1 MFVVTSLSL
10 LLLVYVAYA
19 EGKRIYEQFQIE
31 KLVAQ
36 GTIVQYS
43 MENYLRAGLALR
55 DYVGFNAMVEPMV
68 GIDEID
74 GVGVYD
80 DTGRQLFLVTDEKI
94 PGKTPEPS
102 ALVKRWGDEP
112 SVDQSG
118 ATYYQIVLPLR
129 SRFGTVGALVL
140 YVPIAVI
147 AQRLDESFRPLLYA
161 AAGLST
167 LFAVMVAL
175 AGGHLARS
183 RTPWL
188 QLGYALTFLCMA
200 GFVLL
205 TLLSLYSDGAQS
217 KAKASAFTLSE
228 RLKDIPEFNLRFR
241 DFSGLDKVFS
251 DYKQA
256 NPDISHAALIL
267 DGRIEASVD
276 PSKIGRT
283 WHADKSNFEYLVN
296 IGKPNSARKV

>member
-1 MFVVTSLSL
+1 MWESTTKRRLIDGFTMLIVTSLSL

-19 EGKRIYEQFQIE
+19 EGKRIYEQFQTE

-36 GTIVQYS
+36 GSIVQYS

-94 PGKTPEPS
+94 TRKIPEPS
-102 ALVKRWGDEP
+102 ALVKRLGDEP

-175 AGGHLARS
+175 AGGASRELPNALASTRLRVNLSVHGGLRASDTAVPLFGRS
-183 RTPWL
+183 AK
-188 QLGYALTFLCMA
+188 QG
-200 GFVLL
+200 
-205 TLLSLYSDGAQS
+205 QS
-217 KAKASAFTLSE
+217 VCIHT
-228 RLKDIPEFNLRFR
+228 I
-241 DFSGLDKVFS
+241 
-251 DYKQA
+251 
-256 NPDISHAALIL
+256 
-267 DGRIEASVD
+267 
-276 PSKIGRT
+276 
-283 WHADKSNFEYLVN
+283 
-296 IGKPNSARKV
+296 